1 VAALPSTLHT
11 ALSIAATET
20 AKWVVRGRNED
31 LEGCVVAVN
40 TISLEKRRH
49 MLVRRPQCEH
59 CGDPTAFASG
69 QAAPIA
75 LQSRKKMFTI
85 DGGHRTLSPE
95 ETLKKL
101 EHHISPITGIVHTL
115 QPTTP
120 WMEEH
125 SLVLSYVTGHNFIHA
140 SKDYTWDMDF
150 LQATLR
156 DASAGKGRHSTQAKA
171 SALCEAIERYS
182 GVFQG
187 DEARIRARL
196 KDFGGAA
203 IHPRD
208 CMLFSETQLKDRE
221 AWNAVGSPSSWVP
234 EPFEDTQEIEW
245 SPVWSLTHGE
255 PRYVPTAYCYYGY
268 SRKHHS
274 WFARA
279 DSNGCAAGHSKEEA
293 ILQGFMEL
301 IERDCVALWWYNRLQ
316 KPAIDLSSFSEPYF
330 QELQVFY
337 QALHRDLW
345 VLDITNDFN
354 IPTFAAISCRNDKE
368 VEDILLGFGTHFDP
382 YIALLRALTE
392 VNQLLPAVPSC
403 SPVQDGQYLVPDPE
417 AISWWKTA
425 TRGNQ
430 PYLMPDETLAPKKQ
444 RDYLRQWTDD
454 LYVDVMTCVEIA
466 AQKGLETLVLDQTR
480 PDIGLHVVK
489 VIVPGLR
496 HFWPRFARGRLYE
509 IPVQMGWRVQP
520 LTEDQLN
527 PRHFF
532 F

>member
-1 VAALPSTLHT
+1 M
-11 ALSIAATET
+11 
-20 AKWVVRGRNED
+20 G
-31 LEGCVVAVN
+31 
-40 TISLEKRRH
+40 
-49 MLVRRPQCEH
+49 EH
-59 CGDPTAFASG
+59 G
-69 QAAPIA
+69 
-75 LQSRKKMFTI
+75 
-85 DGGHRTLSPE
+85 
-95 ETLKKL
+95 
-101 EHHISPITGIVHTL
+101 
-115 QPTTP
+115 
-120 WMEEH
+120 
-125 SLVLSYVTGHNFIHA
+125 LVLSYVTGHNFIHA

-156 DASAGKGRHSTQAKA
+156 DASAGKGRILAKPKPVPYVKPLNA
-171 SALCEAIERYS
+171 TRVSFRVTKP
-182 GVFQG
+182 VFC
-187 DEARIRARL
+187 ARL

-208 CMLFSETQLKDRE
+208 CMLFSETQLKDRK
-221 AWNAVGSPSSWVP
+221 AWNAIGSPSSWVP
-234 EPFEDTQEIEW
+234 EPFEDAQEIEW

-268 SRKHHS
+268 SRKHYS

-316 KPAIDLSSFSEPYF
+316 KPAVDLSSFSEPYF
-330 QELQVFY
+330 QELQDY
-337 QALHRDLW
+337 YKILHRDLW
-345 VLDITNDFN
+345 VLDITSDFN
-354 IPTFAAISCRNDKE
+354 IPAFAAISRRNDKE

-392 VNQLLPAVPSC
+392 VNQLLPAVSPC
-403 SPVQDGQYLVPDPE
+403 SPAQDGQYLSADPE

-425 TRGNQ
+425 TRENQ

-444 RDYLRQWTDD
+444 RDYPRQWTDD
-454 LYVDVMTCVEIA
+454 LYVDVMTCVGSA

-509 IPVQMGWRVQP
+509 VPVQMGWRVQP
-520 LTEDQLN
+520 LGRRPVEPSALFFLVVHMQTLAHRNKETTEHGRRLY
-527 PRHFF
+527 
-532 F
+532 